1 MNRGQIR
8 FQVRERLRK
17 SGIPRAALEADI
29 LCSEVF
35 GCSREDLLAHPERQV
50 EPEEENRISSLAEA
64 RIARVPVAYLKGR
77 ASFWGLDLLV
87 GPGCLIPRPETEV
100 LVETALELFRKGR
113 FLDWG
118 TGSGCVALALLSER
132 EEATALMMEKSPLAL
147 LWAWRNLNRFPFRHR
162 ALLWHG
168 NSIRR
173 IPSSW
178 LPLDLIVGNP
188 PYIPS
193 SEVPLL
199 MDDVRLYEPILALDG
214 GPDGL
219 QDVLTILRDAEN
231 ALVSGGWLLL
241 EIAGSE
247 QAETLRAM
255 SNQAFELVCVRKDF
269 AGKERIAVWR
279 RR

>member
-29 LCSEVF
+29 LCSEAF
-35 GCSREDLLAHPERQV
+35 GCSREELLAHPERQV
-50 EPEEENRISSLAEA
+50 KPEEVHRLSSIVEA
-64 RIARVPVAYLKGR
+64 RIARVPVAYLKGG

-87 GPGCLIPRPETEV
+87 GPGCLVPRPETEV
-100 LVETALELFRKGR
+100 LVETALEFFRRGR

-118 TGSGCVALALLSER
+118 TGSGCVAIALLSEQK
-132 EEATALMMEKSPLAL
+132 EAMALMMEKSPRAL
-147 LWAWRNLNRFPFRHR
+147 LWAWRNLNRFSFLNR

-168 NSIRR
+168 DSIRK

-178 LPLDLIVGNP
+178 LPLDMIVGNP

-193 SEVPLL
+193 PEIPLL
-199 MDDVRLYEPILALDG
+199 MDDVRLHEPILALDG

-219 QDVLTILRDAEN
+219 QAISAILLEAEN

-241 EIAGSE
+241 EIAGKE

-255 SNQAFELVCVRKDF
+255 SNRAFELVCVRKDLG
-269 AGKERIAVWR
+269 GKERIAVWR
-279 RR
+279 KK